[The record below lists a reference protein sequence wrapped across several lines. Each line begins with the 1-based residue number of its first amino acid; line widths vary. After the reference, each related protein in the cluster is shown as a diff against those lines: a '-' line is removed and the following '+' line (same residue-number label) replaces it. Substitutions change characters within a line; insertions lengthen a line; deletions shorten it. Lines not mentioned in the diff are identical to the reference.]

1 MGDLRNTTSDGFI
14 SVDIDNTPL
23 VWPARNEPE
32 MPPKGQMIKNAAGS
46 FTRNLKSLAKGNPI
60 NADPDVIAERRAIC
74 DSCEYMT
81 NNRCGKCGCWLQY
94 KTALRAEKCPIEKW
108 G

>member
-1 MGDLRNTTSDGFI
+1 MRNYPP
-14 SVDIDNTPL
+14 DNRLGVSLDAPL
-23 VWPARNEPE
+23 TWKLDKEPE
-32 MPPKGQMIKNAAGS
+32 MPSAGQMVKNAAGS
-46 FTRNLKSLAKGNPI
+46 FTRNLKSLAEGNPI

-74 DSCEYMT
+74 DSCEYMA

>member
-1 MGDLRNTTSDGFI
+1 MRNYPP
-14 SVDIDNTPL
+14 DNRLGVSFDAPL
-23 VWPARNEPE
+23 TWKLNKELE
-32 MPPKGQMIKNAAGS
+32 MPSAGQMVKNAAGS

-60 NADPDVIAERRAIC
+60 NADSGVIAERRAIC
-74 DSCEYMT
+74 NTCEYMT

-108 G
+108 E